1 MFGTGGRGQRAPPA
15 KTARSGKEVDSR
27 RARAAAQIPDGSA
40 RWKFGNILV
49 KSRQWFRA
57 HGSAPSDSATSSAAA
72 ARAPYTL
79 NPATFTI
86 GTTSAT
92 ATVSNVSMTS
102 TTPSTS
108 VAAPPASIRSEFL
121 RTLLERGFLHQCTDL
136 EALDAAAATGPITGY
151 IGFDATA
158 DSLHVGSLIQIMM
171 LRHMQR
177 TGHRPVVLMGGG
189 TTKIGDPSGKDK
201 SRRLLSNEQIAA
213 NIAGI
218 RRVFERFLDFD
229 GDAALMVDNSDWL
242 DALHYIPFLREYGR
256 HFSVNR
262 MLGFESVKQRL
273 DREQPLSFLE
283 FNYMVLQAYDFLEL
297 GRRHG
302 CRLQMGGSDQWGNIV
317 CGVELGRRAA
327 GLDLYGL
334 TSPLLATASGAKMG
348 KTADGTVWLNSDRF
362 SPYEYWQ
369 YWQYWRNTEDADVGR
384 FLRLFTELPLDE
396 IARLEALEG
405 AEINEAKA
413 ILATEAT
420 ALCHGREAAETAEET
435 ARRTFGLPGQPME
448 AVTAEGQATLTA
460 EGQRTLTL
468 GLPTTEIPRA
478 RLDAGAPVYDL
489 LREAGLA
496 KSNSEA
502 RRLIRGGGARVNDER
517 FRDETGTVGPSDL
530 TDEGVI
536 KLSAGRKRHALVR
549 PV

>member
-1 MFGTGGRGQRAPPA
+1 MTSHAPPV
-15 KTARSGKEVDSR
+15 TT
-27 RARAAAQIPDGSA
+27 AAA
-40 RWKFGNILV
+40 
-49 KSRQWFRA
+49 
-57 HGSAPSDSATSSAAA
+57 
-72 ARAPYTL
+72 
-79 NPATFTI
+79 
-86 GTTSAT
+86 
-92 ATVSNVSMTS
+92 
-102 TTPSTS
+102 
-108 VAAPPASIRSEFL
+108 PASLRSDFL
-121 RTLLERGFLHQCTDL
+121 RTLVERGFLHQCTDL
-136 EALDAAAATGPITGY
+136 EALDAVAVSGPVTGY

-177 TGHRPVVLMGGG
+177 TGHRPIVLMGGG
-189 TTKIGDPSGKDK
+189 TTKVGDPSGKDK
-201 SRRLLSNEQIAA
+201 SRQLLSDEGIAA

-218 RRVFERFLDFD
+218 RRVFERYLDFD
-229 GDAALMVDNSDWL
+229 GGAALMADNSQWL
-242 DALHYIPFLREYGR
+242 DSLHYIPFLREYGR

-317 CGVELGRRAA
+317 CGVELGRRAS
-327 GLDLYGL
+327 GLELYGL
-334 TSPLLATASGAKMG
+334 TSPLLATASGTKMG
-348 KTADGTVWLNSDRF
+348 KTAHGAVWLNPDRF

-369 YWQYWRNTEDADVGR
+369 YWRNTEDGDVGR

-420 ALCHGREAAETAEET
+420 ALCHGREAAESAKAT
-435 ARRTFGLPGQPME
+435 ARRTFGLQVSASSGEPATSTNPGGGLPAIDTVVHDTFVQVREYATTEVP
-448 AVTAEGQATLTA
+448 EG
-460 EGQRTLTL
+460 G
-468 GLPTTEIPRA
+468 GLPTIDIPRA
-478 RLDAGAPVYDL
+478 RLDARIPVYEL

-496 KSNSEA
+496 RSNSDG
-502 RRLIRGGGARVNDER
+502 RRLIRGGGARVNGER
-517 FRDETGTVGPSDL
+517 FGDETGKVGPDDV
-530 TDEGVI
+530 TPEGAI
-536 KLSAGRKRHALVR
+536 RISAGRKRHALVR
-549 PV
+549 FS

>member
-1 MFGTGGRGQRAPPA
+1 MA
-15 KTARSGKEVDSR
+15 
-27 RARAAAQIPDGSA
+27 
-40 RWKFGNILV
+40 
-49 KSRQWFRA
+49 
-57 HGSAPSDSATSSAAA
+57 SATSLA
-72 ARAPYTL
+72 ARAL
-79 NPATFTI
+79 
-86 GTTSAT
+86 
-92 ATVSNVSMTS
+92 
-102 TTPSTS
+102 
-108 VAAPPASIRSEFL
+108 APESLRSQFL
-121 RTLLERGFLHQCTDL
+121 RTLVERGFLHQCTDL
-136 EALDAAAATGPITGY
+136 GALDAAAASGRIAGY

-171 LRHMQR
+171 LRHMQHA
-177 TGHRPVVLMGGG
+177 GHRPIVLMGGG
-189 TTKIGDPSGKDK
+189 TTKVGDPSGKDR
-201 SRRLLSNEQIAA
+201 SRPLLSDEHIAA

-218 RRVFERFLDFD
+218 RRVFARYLDFD
-229 GDAALMVDNSDWL
+229 GDAASMVDNSEWL

-297 GRRHG
+297 GRRYE

-317 CGVELGRRAA
+317 SGVELGRRAA
-327 GLDLYGL
+327 GLELYGL
-334 TSPLLATASGAKMG
+334 TSPLLTTASGAKMG
-348 KTADGTVWLNSDRF
+348 KTADGAVWLNPDRF

-369 YWQYWRNTEDADVGR
+369 YWRDTEDADVGR
-384 FLRLFTELPLDE
+384 FLRLFTELPLEE

-420 ALCHGREAAETAEET
+420 ALGHGREEAEAAAET
-435 ARRTFGLPGQPME
+435 ARRTFGGSVVTPAAVVSGNLAADPPGAPVVRASPAADLPSIE
-448 AVTAEGQATLTA
+448 VS
-460 EGQRTLTL
+460 RS
-468 GLPTTEIPRA
+468 
-478 RLDAGAPVYDL
+478 RLDARVPVYDL

-502 RRLIRGGGARVNDER
+502 RRLICSGGARVNGER
-517 FRDETGTVGPSDL
+517 FRNETGTVGPDDL
-530 TDEGVI
+530 TTEGTI

-549 PV
+549 IS